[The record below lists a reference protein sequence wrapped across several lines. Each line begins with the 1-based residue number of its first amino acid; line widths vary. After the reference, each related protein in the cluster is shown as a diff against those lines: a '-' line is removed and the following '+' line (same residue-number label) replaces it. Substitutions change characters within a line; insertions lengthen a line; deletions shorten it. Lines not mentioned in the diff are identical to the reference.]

1 MRERSCLVKSTGK
14 IILETRN
21 STYKG
26 LKVGMGLVLLRNRML
41 PQDSE
46 PKARVVEN
54 KIGQAGSCCTIES
67 LVG

>member
-1 MRERSCLVKSTGK
+1 MRERSSLVKSMGK

-21 STYKG
+21 STYKD

-54 KIGQAGSCCTIES
+54 KIDRHAGATP
-67 LVG
+67 LRDW